1 MPFPTLA
8 SKTLIWLLAA
18 TLTLT
23 GCSRMNL
30 AYRNLDLLI
39 PWTLN
44 DYLDMTGDQQK
55 RFRAQLRDH
64 LGWHCRTQ
72 LPGYLDTL
80 ARLQGQVR
88 DGQLDEAALR
98 EHYAYATEA
107 VAAIAEEITPTTAQ
121 LLADLDDD
129 QVGELSESLEEDRR
143 EREEKYLG
151 PSDAEQIRERAD
163 RMRERVERWT
173 GTTDAQQRQ
182 RILQW
187 AHAVAPQTRLW
198 LENRAA
204 WQQALRDALDRRHEP
219 GFDERVARLLQDREA
234 YWTPAYRAAFPAAE
248 KAAID
253 LFSDLYRLTDAKQ
266 RRHIDKQL
274 QDLRNDLG
282 SLDCLPAN

>member
-1 MPFPTLA
+1 MPFQTPT
-8 SKTLIWLLAA
+8 SRTLIWLMVALLA
-18 TLTLT
+18 LT

-55 RFRAQLRDH
+55 RFRTQLRDH

-98 EHYAYATEA
+98 EHYAYATES
-107 VAAIAEEITPTTAQ
+107 VQAIAKEITPTTVQ
-121 LLADLDDD
+121 LLADLDDG
-129 QVGELSESLEEDRR
+129 QVSDLSESLEEDRR

-151 PSDAEQIRERAD
+151 PSEADQIRERAE
-163 RMRERVERWT
+163 RMQERVERWT
-173 GTTDAQQRQ
+173 GTTDAHQRQ

-187 AHAVAPQTRLW
+187 AHAVGPQTRLW

-219 GFDERVARLLQDREA
+219 GFGERIARLLQDREA
-234 YWTPAYRAAFPAAE
+234 YWTPAYRTAFPAAE

-253 LFSDLYRLTDAKQ
+253 LLVDLYRLTNAEQ

-274 QDLRNDLG
+274 QDLRNDLS
-282 SLDCLPAN
+282 SLDCLPPR